1 MPTSKKTVLRSIRIS
16 AEMEEL
22 LRQDAEQRGISV
34 NGLVTAILQKYR
46 EWDRYAEKFGFVAI
60 TRNGWRMLLEA
71 IEDQRFALLGKE
83 MGAQNPREMTLFW
96 FKKLNTETFLAY
108 LSLISRYAK
117 TMTYELES
125 DGSSYTISL
134 QVDTGHRGA
143 VFWGNFIDQAI
154 RTIVSVVPKVEVGRN
169 SVVASFIRP

>member
-1 MPTSKKTVLRSIRIS
+1 MPSSKKTVLRSIRIS

-34 NGLVTAILQKYR
+34 NGLVTGILQKYR
-46 EWDRYAEKFGFVAI
+46 EWDRYAEKFGFVTI

-71 IEDQRFALLGKE
+71 VEDAKFAALGKE
-83 MGAQNPREMTLFW
+83 MGGQNPREMTLFW

-117 TMTYELES
+117 TMTYELET

-134 QVDTGHRGA
+134 QVDTGPRGA

-154 RTIVSVVPKVEVGRN
+154 RTIAGVVPKVEIGRN
-169 SVVASFIRP
+169 SVVARFARP